1 MTQTSDNFFGRH
13 KVRAG
18 VVVFVGLVI
27 SLPAFLLS
35 NFDKLVEGK
44 TLPQWV
50 AENGWWSRA
59 GIKFVVIWL
68 LASAALALIAY
79 LSFAGVSMVIDRKKK
94 STLEISFH
102 DRSPFVSDGKGNSG
116 ILYKQRRVSVA
127 TLVQGK
133 VSLKVPELSIG
144 STNYPNVYLR
154 PIQGQ
159 GEVLE
164 AGETGYWYVIQ
175 MNSQDNSIKLVHIG
189 NSEYK
194 LGTQAQFE
202 IVARCAGA
210 IARKIVTTRID
221 EKKDLHFRL
230 DDIGQAPA
238 LSDSSK
244 TTDLLQSENAAE
256 DSKGLSGRI
265 ICRDVALVLKA
276 DDHIYDCFLI
286 LLVKVTND
294 GSRTMASRWQLDL
307 FWDGVEYPSVRHS
320 VDGYFVKYPSSHAD
334 DPEIR
339 LQPRPLTE
347 FPNDQEIT
355 TANYKTGWL
364 RFKVGAFPVEAIDPQ
379 WQRLRKEVVLKLQ
392 AFDSKDNS
400 HLIYEGSTEELSGCG
415 TIERPET
422 LGRTS

>member
-1 MTQTSDNFFGRH
+1 
-13 KVRAG
+13 
-18 VVVFVGLVI
+18 
-27 SLPAFLLS
+27 
-35 NFDKLVEGK
+35 
-44 TLPQWV
+44 
-50 AENGWWSRA
+50 
-59 GIKFVVIWL
+59 
-68 LASAALALIAY
+68 
-79 LSFAGVSMVIDRKKK
+79 
-94 STLEISFH
+94 
-102 DRSPFVSDGKGNSG
+102 
-116 ILYKQRRVSVA
+116 
-127 TLVQGK
+127 
-133 VSLKVPELSIG
+133 
-144 STNYPNVYLR
+144 
-154 PIQGQ
+154 
-159 GEVLE
+159 
-164 AGETGYWYVIQ
+164 

-221 EKKDLHFRL
+221 EKKIFTFVSTTSVKPPHSP
-230 DDIGQAPA
+230 IPQ
-238 LSDSSK
+238 K
-244 TTDLLQSENAAE
+244 TTDLLQPENAAE
-256 DSKGLSGRI
+256 ESKGLSGRI

-294 GSRTMASRWQLDL
+294 GSPTMASRWQLDL
-307 FWDGVEYPSVRHS
+307 FWDGAEYPSVRHS

-347 FPNDQEIT
+347 FPNDQDIT

-379 WQRLRKEVVLKLQ
+379 WQRLRKEVDLKLQ

-400 HLIYEGSTEELSGCG
+400 HLIYEGSTEELSGCDH
-415 TIERPET
+415 
-422 LGRTS
+422 